1 MNHGS
6 PMWNN
11 AFGIEWLDFNLS
23 TSLMTIISSVIVFI
37 LCVMGSRNLQRRPRA
52 FQNVMEMLVD
62 FVKKVIGDAM
72 DWKTGKQFLPL
83 GLTLFMYIFV
93 SNMLGV
99 IIMVVVGHDLWWK
112 SPTSDAATTLTLS
125 VMVILLT
132 NFYGVKIL
140 GGKEYLKGYIRPV
153 PFLLPLN
160 LIEEAANTLTL
171 GLRLFGNIFA
181 GEVLLSLIGESL
193 AGVNPPFTTVLAFV
207 PMIAWQGFSLFIGT
221 IQSYIFLVLTMVY
234 MSHKVSK
241 AH

>member
-1 MNHGS
+1 
-6 PMWNN
+6 MWNN

-37 LCVMGSRNLQRRPRA
+37 ICVLGSRNLQRRPRG

-72 DWKTGKQFLPL
+72 DWKTGQQFLPL

-99 IIMVVVGHDLWWK
+99 IVMVVVGHDLWWK
-112 SPTSDAATTLTLS
+112 SPTSDAAATITLS
-125 VMVILLT
+125 TMVILLT
-132 NFYGVKIL
+132 HFYGIKMQ
-140 GGKEYLKGYIRPV
+140 GGKGYLKGYLRPV
-153 PFLLPLN
+153 PFLLPMN
-160 LIEEAANTLTL
+160 LIEEVANTLTL

-193 AGVNPPFTTVLAFV
+193 AGSYPPFTTIAAVV
-207 PMIAWQGFSLFIGT
+207 PMVAWQGFSLFIGT
-221 IQSYIFLVLTMVY
+221 IQSYIFLVLTMNY